1 MVDESDL
8 RRGRKTANA
17 LWGNAAS
24 VLVGDFLYSRS
35 FQLMVELDDMR
46 IMRILADTTNTIAE
60 GEVLQLLNIGNAD
73 VDEAAYLAVIERKTA
88 VLFAAATELGGIL
101 GGLPDDQVAALR
113 RYGMELG
120 YAFQIADDLLD
131 YVSDADTL
139 GKNIGDDLAEG
150 KPTLPLIYAL
160 AEGQRR
166 SRRKSLRHAI
176 EHGGLDSLDRI
187 IASIRDSGALERTR
201 ERALAHAQ
209 AAREALA
216 ALPASRPSRCAGGP
230 GRLFGATRVLTTRA
244 RTQRAGAV
252 RGFGAPAGN
261 PSFPRERWH
270 GRCQSARIVAMS
282 RPPYPACVFLLAA
295 ALLPRHC
302 RRSAASYR
310 YDTEHSQMLFS
321 ISHNG
326 YSRLVRSTAHS
337 HGLAALRSGRLE
349 SGRHRAG
356 HRHGRPGHGRC
367 RLEQGGVQ
375 AAPARLRTVPA
386 ARTSSAPA
394 SSARTIAMACF
405 TGS

>member
-1 MVDESDL
+1 MTSTADARIPADFASVRQLAAADMQRVDALIRQRLSSDVVLINQIAEHIIASGGKRLRPMLHVLAAGAAGYDGDQQHKLAAIIEFIHTSTLLHDDVVDESDL

-101 GGLPDDQVAALR
+101 GGLPETQVAALR

-160 AEGQRR
+160 ESASPEQAH
-166 SRRKSLRHAI
+166 SLRHAI

-187 IASIRDSGALERTR
+187 IAAIRDSGALERTQR
-201 ERALAHAQ
+201 RAVAHAQ
-209 AAREALA
+209 TAREAIA
-216 ALPASRPSRCAGGP
+216 TLPPSP
-230 GRLFGATRVLTTRA
+230 
-244 RTQRAGAV
+244 
-252 RGFGAPAGN
+252 
-261 PSFPRERWH
+261 
-270 GRCQSARIVAMS
+270 
-282 RPPYPACVFLLAA
+282 
-295 ALLPRHC
+295 
-302 RRSAASYR
+302 
-310 YDTEHSQMLFS
+310 
-321 ISHNG
+321 
-326 YSRLVRSTAHS
+326 
-337 HGLAALRSGRLE
+337 
-349 SGRHRAG
+349 
-356 HRHGRPGHGRC
+356 HRHA
-367 RLEQGGVQ
+367 LETLADYAVE
-375 AAPARLRTVPA
+375 R
-386 ARTSSAPA
+386 S
-394 SSARTIAMACF
+394 F
-405 TGS
+405 

>member
-1 MVDESDL
+1 MTLMPADATRFADFDSVRALAGPDMQRVDTLIRHRLSSDVVLINQIADHIIASGGKRLRPMLHVLAAGAAGYAGEQQIKLAAVIEFIHTSTLLHDDVVDESDL

-46 IMRILADTTNTIAE
+46 IMRILANTTNTIAE

-113 RYGMELG
+113 RFGLELG

-160 AEGQRR
+160 EKANPEQAQ
-166 SRRKSLRHAI
+166 SLRHAI

-187 IASIRDSGALERTR
+187 IAAIRDSGALERTR
-201 ERALAHAQ
+201 ERALMHAQ
-209 AAREALA
+209 GARDALD
-216 ALPASRPSRCAGGP
+216 ALPASPY
-230 GRLFGATRVLTTRA
+230 
-244 RTQRAGAV
+244 
-252 RGFGAPAGN
+252 
-261 PSFPRERWH
+261 RE
-270 GRCQSARIVAMS
+270 A
-282 RPPYPACVFLLAA
+282 LLALA
-295 ALLPRHC
+295 
-302 RRSAASYR
+302 
-310 YDTEHSQMLFS
+310 
-321 ISHNG
+321 N
-326 YSRLVRSTAHS
+326 YSVSRDH
-337 HGLAALRSGRLE
+337 
-349 SGRHRAG
+349 
-356 HRHGRPGHGRC
+356 
-367 RLEQGGVQ
+367 
-375 AAPARLRTVPA
+375 
-386 ARTSSAPA
+386 
-394 SSARTIAMACF
+394 
-405 TGS
+405 

>member
-1 MVDESDL
+1 MTTIPADAIRTADFAAVRALAAADMQRVDTLIRHRLSSDVVLINQIADHIIASGGKRLRPMLHVLSAAAAGYRGDQHIKLAAVIEFIHTSTLLHDDVVDESDL

-101 GGLPDDQVAALR
+101 GGLPDNQVAALR

-160 AEGQRR
+160 KNASPEQAQ
-166 SRRKSLRHAI
+166 SLRHAI

-187 IASIRDSGALERTR
+187 IAAIRDSGALERTH
-201 ERALAHAQ
+201 ERAVMHAD
-209 AAREALA
+209 AARRALDHLPPSAYRDALSALA
-216 ALPASRPSRCAGGP
+216 DYS
-230 GRLFGATRVLTTRA
+230 V
-244 RTQRAGAV
+244 
-252 RGFGAPAGN
+252 
-261 PSFPRERWH
+261 ERK
-270 GRCQSARIVAMS
+270 
-282 RPPYPACVFLLAA
+282 F
-295 ALLPRHC
+295 
-302 RRSAASYR
+302 
-310 YDTEHSQMLFS
+310 
-321 ISHNG
+321 
-326 YSRLVRSTAHS
+326 
-337 HGLAALRSGRLE
+337 
-349 SGRHRAG
+349 
-356 HRHGRPGHGRC
+356 
-367 RLEQGGVQ
+367 
-375 AAPARLRTVPA
+375 
-386 ARTSSAPA
+386 
-394 SSARTIAMACF
+394 
-405 TGS
+405 